1 VIINLLANARE
12 HTPAGTTVRVSLS
25 SDPGAGLAVLSVSD
39 NGPGIPSA
47 LLPHI
52 FERFVRADSARGHQ
66 GESGLGLSITEAIVH
81 AHRGHI
87 DATSESGDTRFTVWL
102 PLMETA
108 AAARIERSG
117 RPSVSD
123 HSAGG
128 RD

>member
-1 VIINLLANARE
+1 
-12 HTPAGTTVRVSLS
+12 LS
-25 SDPGAGLAVLSVSD
+25 SNTDAGRAVLTVSD
-39 NGPGIPSA
+39 NGPGIPPA

-52 FERFVRADSARGHQ
+52 FERFVRADSARNHQ

-87 DATSESGDTRFTVWL
+87 DATSESGHTRFTVWL

-108 AAARIERSG
+108 AAARVERSD
-117 RPSVSD
+117 RRSFSD